1 MSKYHFDL
9 IDKLSEIFSDA
20 AEEVKQS
27 APVEEA
33 ENLFGRRG
41 YCREPVPTLIDLDGF
56 NPESD
61 AVALYSA
68 MKGAGTDENVIISVI
83 CQRSYRQLK
92 KIEHVY
98 QQMFGQEL
106 LADIKSDLSGDFE
119 KLALTLFRSNVE
131 QDAVALREA
140 VAGLGTD
147 EKAIID
153 ILCTRDNSEINLIKT
168 VYRQMYGVDLV
179 SDLRGD
185 TKGNFRMIVT
195 SLCAGERDEK
205 GGYLGKEEAKLVAL
219 MLFAK
224 GETQF
229 GTNEVV
235 FNRVLCRRGFH
246 QLKEIFAAYEEFH
259 KQGMIDTI
267 KREFS
272 GVAESAYKAIATS
285 VLEGRETY
293 FADKIYS
300 ACKGLGTDE
309 DRLIRLIVARSRID
323 LVTVADTFKDKY
335 GKPLEEYLEKEL
347 SGNFKHAIL
356 TLVKG
361 NK

>member
-1 MSKYHFDL
+1 M
-9 IDKLSEIFSDA
+9 
-20 AEEVKQS
+20 
-27 APVEEA
+27 
-33 ENLFGRRG
+33 G
-41 YCREPVPTLIDLDGF
+41 
-56 NPESD
+56 
-61 AVALYSA
+61 
-68 MKGAGTDENVIISVI
+68 
-83 CQRSYRQLK
+83 
-92 KIEHVY
+92 
-98 QQMFGQEL
+98 L

-131 QDAVALREA
+131 QDAVTLREA

-153 ILCTRDNSEINLIKT
+153 ILCTRDNSEIQLIKT

-195 SLCAGERDEK
+195 SLCSGERDEK
-205 GGYLGKEEAKLVAL
+205 GGYLGEEEAKLVAL

-246 QLKEIFAAYEEFH
+246 

-285 VLEGRETY
+285 ALEGRETY

-309 DRLIRLIVARSRID
+309 DRLIRLIVAR
-323 LVTVADTFKDKY
+323 
-335 GKPLEEYLEKEL
+335 
-347 SGNFKHAIL
+347 
-356 TLVKG
+356 
-361 NK
+361 